1 MKDFF
6 SNLWDGICDFF
17 HDAACYYNAGH
28 DMDEGRD
35 PRESLQHLNSLK
47 DVPDEIKGPKY

>member
-6 SNLWDGICDFF
+6 SNLWDDICDFF